1 MAQVTDFIG
10 KINDIVGD
18 CGDNNAVETW
28 IADGCNDVVRRVTT
42 ANPLLLEKFA
52 SESGSITSATTD
64 IDETVRKIHMVYRT
78 RAAEV
83 VGNEILL
90 EKNQNFDATIST
102 ATNSAAIDGDW
113 IHDTTE
119 PDSNVTIDRSTDQ
132 KQSGTH
138 SAILTLSGT
147 GAGVDGS
154 RLVALKETG
163 LTVDVPY
170 RFSLY
175 GHEGT
180 GTGVVL
186 KVSETWNGANIA
198 ESSSL
203 TTDGDWE
210 SVSVDFVATAT
221 TMYLQVYVIG
231 TDGQTEFIDD
241 LSLKEID
248 AVGVQINCRKVTPT
262 IGKLMASNPRSVY
275 YTNSTSDPIYYIHN
289 ELLNIYP
296 APTATDAANYTFV
309 PRYAITNPDSSTTSI
324 DGFPLS
330 YYDHVVTYAA
340 MMSAQRQM
348 RDQESNLPSDV
359 VLPVLSPPTLED
371 ISNLSLPIA
380 PTSPSSPNIT
390 SPGVDSVT
398 LSNIGIPPTYTTPT
412 VGGDGNELTDLSALD
427 AEDTLDVSAE
437 SMQFDQWF
445 AAVAHYIEDEEDT
458 ELAQTQLGKISTYI
472 SAYQAEVQNQLN
484 KFNKE
489 NAEYQAKLSEAQAQA
504 QINQQEAQKEAD
516 LTFQATIQ
524 DYTLELQK
532 YQADMSKYQAEVN
545 AVVQKWSNEEISNKM
560 AKWSTE
566 YSNKLTEYAN
576 ELQAKVAEHSRKLE
590 KTSANYKW
598 LQQQY
603 DMLYRKYETMFATE
617 GLSVMKSKGE

>member
-28 IADGCNDVVRRVTT
+28 IADACNDVVNRVTA
-42 ANPLLLEKFA
+42 ANPLLLEQFA

-64 IDETVRKIHMVYRT
+64 IDESVHKIHMVYRT

-83 VGNEILL
+83 IGDEILAS
-90 EKNQNFDATIST
+90 KNQNFDTAITT
-102 ATNSAAIDGDW
+102 ATNSAAVDGDW

-119 PDSNVTIDRSTDQ
+119 TDSNVTIARSTDQ
-132 KQSGTH
+132 QQSGTH

-180 GTGVVL
+180 GTGVTL

-198 ESSSL
+198 ESNQL

-231 TDGQTEFIDD
+231 TNGQTEYIDD
-241 LSLKEID
+241 LSLKEIS
-248 AVGVQINCRKVTPT
+248 AVANQINCRKVTPNV
-262 IGKLMASNPRSVY
+262 GKLMASK
-275 YTNSTSDPIYYIHN
+275 
-289 ELLNIYP
+289 
-296 APTATDAANYTFV
+296 
-309 PRYAITNPDSSTTSI
+309 PRYTVTNPDSSTTSI

-348 RDQESNLPSDV
+348 RDMSSNLPSDI
-359 VLPVLSPPTLED
+359 VLPVFTAPTLAD
-371 ISNLSLPIA
+371 LNTLSLPVA
-380 PTSPSSPNIT
+380 PISPSAPNIT
-390 SPGVDSVT
+390 SPGVSTVLVGSLGT
-398 LSNIGIPPTYTTPT
+398 APTYAKPT
-412 VGGDGNELTDLSALD
+412 VQGGSDELTDVTDGTIGTSTTD
-427 AEDTLDVSAE
+427 
-437 SMQFDQWF
+437 FDEWF
-445 AAVAHYIEDEEDT
+445 SVTSKYIQDQEDT
-458 ELAQTQLGKISTYI
+458 ELAQAMLGKISTYI
-472 SAYQAEVQNQLN
+472 NAHQAEMQNELN
-484 KFNKE
+484 EFNKE
-489 NAEYQAKLSEAQAQA
+489 NAVYQSTVQKAIQDAQFAA
-504 QINQQEAQKEAD
+504 QEAQKEAD

-560 AKWSTE
+560 AKWTTE
-566 YSNKLTEYAN
+566 YSNRLTEYSN
-576 ELQAKVAEHSRKLE
+576 EIQAKVGQHSRKLE
-590 KTSANYKW
+590 KTSADYKW

-603 DMLYRKYETMFATE
+603 DMLHRKYETMFATV
-617 GLSVMKSKGE
+617 GLSAVQPKGE